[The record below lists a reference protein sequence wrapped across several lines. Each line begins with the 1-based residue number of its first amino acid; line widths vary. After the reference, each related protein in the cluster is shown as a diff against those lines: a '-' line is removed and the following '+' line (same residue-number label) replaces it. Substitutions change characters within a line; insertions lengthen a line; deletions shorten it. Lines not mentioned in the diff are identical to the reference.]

1 MPRQWPLLQSRLRRL
16 EQPDWSQT
24 LYSCTPIQV
33 HAQLHVSDLSEWS
46 SADLAWHTSFCAAIH
61 GPYPITLSAAG
72 DAGSRQLSGLLL
84 RELVRGAPETFA
96 AHASAVLPCAFVAC
110 HDDDT
115 EAAAVWKEM
124 WEEGTGSPAAA
135 TRLHISEIAGIICT
149 GAATICIALP

>member
-1 MPRQWPLLQSRLRRL
+1 MRIANHVP
-16 EQPDWSQT
+16 
-24 LYSCTPIQV
+24 
-33 HAQLHVSDLSEWS
+33 HAV
-46 SADLAWHTSFCAAIH
+46 
-61 GPYPITLSAAG
+61 TLSATG

-84 RELVRGAPETFA
+84 RELVRGAPDTFA

-115 EAAAVWKEM
+115 ESSGVWKDV

-149 GAATICIALP
+149 GAAIICIVLP